1 MLVIIDLFVTKDN
14 IKNLE
19 MLSPNMINYHRFDC
33 TEEEDGCFT
42 YYLMEIEGNDQ
53 VKNYI
58 KNNKLSFVS
67 SNSILREKK
76 FVPENNRENIITYI
90 EMYGKNGTW
99 QGKPLA
105 SDLV

>member
-42 YYLMEIEGNDQ
+42 YYL
-53 VKNYI
+53 KNYI